1 METVEEK
8 SLDIIAIGEGLVELS
23 SNSSLIVSET
33 FNKFYAGD
41 TLCAAVAALRMGS
54 SVGYITKLGN
64 DFFGEYLLDAW
75 QLEGLDTSQIKLA
88 NGQNGVYFIAK
99 TVNGKNQVQY
109 YRKKTAATQLSIDDI
124 NFSYIRN
131 AKMVYATGFVQSLSL
146 CCREVVQKVFEF
158 ASQNGILVAYD
169 PNFSDKVWSEEEAL
183 EAFENVAQNIDIIFI
198 RDDSDAEALFGTR
211 SIDEII
217 KRLSDMAIRTIVV
230 KEYKKGIHVVHNG
243 DRQFLP
249 YITRE
254 IIDATGCDSA
264 FNGAFLNSLLE
275 GSSPM
280 ISAKFANALSMLQ
293 IQKVGAIKSIPN
305 LQSVKNLFREIYG

>member
-1 METVEEK
+1 MEQQEK
-8 SLDIIAIGEGLVELS
+8 TLDIIAIGEGLVELS

-54 SVGYITKLGN
+54 DVGYITKLGN
-64 DFFGEYLLDAW
+64 DYFGEYLLDAW

-99 TVNGKNQVQY
+99 TVNGDNQVQY

-124 NFSYIRN
+124 NFSYIDG

-146 CCREVVQKVFEF
+146 CCNEVIQKIFEY
-158 ASQNGILVAYD
+158 ARQNGILVAYD
-169 PNFSDKVWSEEEAL
+169 PNFSAKVWSKEEAL
-183 EAFENVAQNIDIIFI
+183 EAFESVAQYTDIVFL

-211 SIDEII
+211 SVDEII
-217 KRLSDMAIRTIVV
+217 KRISDMAISTIVV
-230 KEYKKGIHVVHNG
+230 KEYKKGVHIVHNG

-249 YITRE
+249 YIERE
-254 IIDATGCDSA
+254 IVDATGCDAA
-264 FNGAFLNSLLE
+264 FNGAFLHSLLQ

-280 ISAKFANALSMLQ
+280 ISAKFANTLSMLQ
-293 IQKVGAIKSIPN
+293 IQKMGAIKSIPN
-305 LQSVKNLFREIYG
+305 AASVKNLFREIYG